1 MRNKMNY
8 PYKFVTKNH
17 MQLGTLTTDVEKE
30 RKKTRNPTP
39 SNHVFWCLDCTT
51 GQAVILAPDD

>member
-30 RKKTRNPTP
+30 KKK
-39 SNHVFWCLDCTT
+39 LEILLLLTT
-51 GQAVILAPDD
+51 CFGVWIAPPVRQ